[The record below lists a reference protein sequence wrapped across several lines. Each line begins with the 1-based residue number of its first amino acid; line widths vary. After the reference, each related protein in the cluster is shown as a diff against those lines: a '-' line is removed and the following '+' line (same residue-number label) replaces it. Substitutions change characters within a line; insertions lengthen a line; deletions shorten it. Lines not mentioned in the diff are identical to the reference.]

1 MSSKPLKIFVEGK
14 ADRKFVAD
22 FIRFL
27 FEINYLDEIINLDG
41 KDGIAKAK
49 NTFNENTDM
58 NGTNLLIFDADEDFK
73 IKFAELNRIKAEL
86 EINFEIFLFP
96 DNNDKGELEHLLSNI
111 ILIKNKKIFD
121 CFEDYQKCLKVDDR
135 FRVPVLKTKIYAYTH
150 TLLSKENEKF
160 AKEDERDYLNK
171 EHWDLSNSYLNP
183 LKEFLNKYFTNN

>member
-111 ILIKNKKIFD
+111 ILIKNCIHK
-121 CFEDYQKCLKVDDR
+121 
-135 FRVPVLKTKIYAYTH
+135 
-150 TLLSKENEKF
+150 N
-160 AKEDERDYLNK
+160 RDHN
-171 EHWDLSNSYLNP
+171 
-183 LKEFLNKYFTNN
+183 